1 MIHNN
6 DVSNTEDNGNKPR
19 TEGDRDVTV
28 SNEKFLFRE
37 PVVLISIV
45 CLSLFSA
52 LSFYQQ
58 SKSIMRMPM
67 YIQFRIYSLSTS
79 AVPVIGLMFAA
90 FLSEVTGRKHV
101 YRYLF
106 ALSIFLAIL
115 VVSSNHPTVTC
126 VVFILR
132 GMIRGGIL
140 VMNGVAIT
148 EYSSP
153 KHRFAWLICDKAA
166 YSIISRLMTTI
177 TLDSEILFYIL
188 LVIQLVLGLICLGS
202 TWAWPESPYWLANKG
217 KLEQSRTAF
226 MWLRG
231 KGGREELASVLKAR
245 RRPGPPKLFWIS
257 LLIAI
262 ATILVSTFSQL
273 QVVLSSIIYRR
284 LTSETRE
291 SQVYI
296 HLFGTTAITCTLA
309 AVSYFVRRKVIFI
322 VVSIL
327 SFILCYAEALCMY
340 LISGSAIDSISFYLL
355 HIASDVIQTSGPAAF
370 GVILFIEVTP
380 HKYNT
385 FISCICFIVT
395 FSAFEILFPL
405 TLYVINEVLHFS
417 VSIALSTTFALVA
430 ALLYY
435 FFAPE
440 TKDKTLLEIQ
450 RSYTPDENNSN
461 PEQNQSIM
469 LNVI

>member
-1 MIHNN
+1 MNQRK
-6 DVSNTEDNGNKPR
+6 DNGNKPR

-126 VVFILR
+126 V
-132 GMIRGGIL
+132 
-140 VMNGVAIT
+140 
-148 EYSSP
+148 
-153 KHRFAWLICDKAA
+153 
-166 YSIISRLMTTI
+166 
-177 TLDSEILFYIL
+177 
-188 LVIQLVLGLICLGS
+188 LVLGLICLGS

-262 ATILVSTFSQL
+262 ATILP
-273 QVVLSSIIYRR
+273 VVLTSIVCLTLLNALSFYQQSKSVMRMPTQFLDIYNLAASAVPVVGLMFAAFLSEVTGRKHIYR
-284 LTSETRE
+284 
-291 SQVYI
+291 Y
-296 HLFGTTAITCTLA
+296 LFAL
-309 AVSYFVRRKVIFI
+309 SIF
-322 VVSIL
+322 
-327 SFILCYAEALCMY
+327 SFILVVSSEHPTVIVLG
-340 LISGSAIDSISFYLL
+340 LICLGSTWAWPESPYWLANKGKLEQSRTAFMWLRGKGGREELDSVLKARRRPGPPQLFWISLLIAI
-355 HIASDVIQTSGPAAF
+355 AT
-370 GVILFIEVTP
+370 IL
-380 HKYNT
+380 K
-385 FISCICFIVT
+385 
-395 FSAFEILFPL
+395 
-405 TLYVINEVLHFS
+405 
-417 VSIALSTTFALVA
+417 
-430 ALLYY
+430 
-435 FFAPE
+435 
-440 TKDKTLLEIQ
+440 
-450 RSYTPDENNSN
+450 
-461 PEQNQSIM
+461 
-469 LNVI
+469 